1 MTGSFLAYLLI
12 SLLII
17 VTPGPD
23 TALTVRNTLLGG
35 RGNGIATAL
44 GVSAGQLIWVLAT
57 SVGLVAVLLA
67 SEQIFNA
74 VRLAGAAYLVWLG
87 IQTLWSVFNP
97 GGAPASE
104 AVPSTR
110 RHAPRLAGFRQGL
123 ISDLANPKMA
133 AFFASVL
140 PQFAPEGKGMLSSLV
155 LLGLVFVA
163 MTLAWLTLYA
173 VVIASA
179 GDAFRR
185 SRLRRAI
192 EGIMGA
198 TLIGLGAR
206 VAYEQR

>member
-104 AVPSTR
+104 AAPSTR